1 MPIYEYRCA
10 CCGEKFE
17 LFVRS
22 AAQQATPT
30 CPRCGSTE
38 TRKALSLFGVGEAGR
53 SSGRADTSASCGP
66 GPT

>member
-1 MPIYEYRCA
+1 MPVYEYRCA
-10 CCGEKFE
+10 RCGEKFE

-38 TRKALSLFGVGEAGR
+38 TRKALSLFGVGEASR
-53 SSGRADTSASCGP
+53 SSTGASSSCGS

>member
-10 CCGEKFE
+10 QCSEKFE

-22 AAQQATPT
+22 AAQQAVPT
-30 CPRCGSTE
+30 CPKCGSIE
-38 TRKALSLFGVGEAGR
+38 TRKALSLFGVGEASR
-53 SSGRADTSASCGP
+53 SSGASASSSCGS